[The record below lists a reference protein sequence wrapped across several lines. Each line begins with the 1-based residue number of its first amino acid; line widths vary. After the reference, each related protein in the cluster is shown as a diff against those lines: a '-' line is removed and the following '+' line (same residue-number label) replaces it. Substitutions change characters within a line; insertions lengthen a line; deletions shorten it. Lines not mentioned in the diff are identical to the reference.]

1 MVPQFLEIPTPFS
14 KIEYSSHSL
23 AYEITQPIK
32 SNHPHSQGRCH
43 FPRRPQAVGLLLPPS
58 ETVHTLSMEC
68 VSL

>member
-32 SNHPHSQGRCH
+32 SNHPHSPG
-43 FPRRPQAVGLLLPPS
+43 PLSLSKTTPS
-58 ETVHTLSMEC
+58 RGAASPAF
-68 VSL
+68 